1 MFLSS
6 DNREEMATDLLYP
19 IGEVPEAPRE
29 VYEEEHH
36 HHQHEVHTFRHSV
49 TQEVI
54 VRANYE
60 AQQEGEI
67 SVRQGEPLVI
77 NGGK

>member
-1 MFLSS
+1 MKKIILLDVFLSS
-6 DNREEMATDLLYP
+6 DNREEMVTDSLYS
-19 IGEVPEAPRE
+19 IGEV
-29 VYEEEHH
+29 HKGH

-54 VRANYE
+54 ARVNYE

>member
-1 MFLSS
+1 
-6 DNREEMATDLLYP
+6 MATDLLYP
-19 IGEVPEAPRE
+19 IGEAPE
-29 VYEEEHH
+29 VH

-54 VRANYE
+54 VRANHE